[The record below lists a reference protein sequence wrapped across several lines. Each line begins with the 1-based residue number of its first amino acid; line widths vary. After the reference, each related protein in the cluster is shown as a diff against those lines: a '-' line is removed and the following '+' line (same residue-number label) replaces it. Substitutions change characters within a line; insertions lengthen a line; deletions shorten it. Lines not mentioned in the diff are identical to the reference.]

1 MRTLIS
7 LINHRNISTLVATK
21 ALRPRKIYLLHAGTD
36 EDRRDLETFARFFGN
51 LYTKIELVDREM
63 DFYDCEAIRRDL
75 KKIVAEEGDVTLD
88 LSNGNPVAV
97 MLIRE
102 GSQDM
107 KIPVFVF
114 SERDEKAVL
123 LKNGEC
129 TPVEIEKIELKVQ
142 NFVESGGGSVFGKST
157 DVFESVPVKKL
168 LKWQISH
175 HTRWME
181 MNDILKR
188 KSVLKAVE
196 DDLKNNLVIATLD
209 HLSETQQQR
218 ILEYI
223 YLLQE
228 YRIAKMKK
236 ERQSRYSLD
245 FRSEKLK
252 RYVMSSGFWLE
263 AIAYHGLK
271 YLEIL
276 DDLESG
282 VSFFWDDQKQKLSN
296 EIDVVG
302 VYREKLVVVSC
313 KDTPRYMEKDLYEL
327 AASADALGGSSS
339 IRLLISTFWPDRQII
354 RDRAAK
360 LKINLIRY
368 EGDVDAFGSALRA
381 CFPAKE

>member
-1 MRTLIS
+1 MGTLIS

-21 ALRPRKIYLLHAGTD
+21 ALRPRKIYLLHAGTE
-36 EDRRDLETFARFFGN
+36 EDRRDLETFTRFFRN

-75 KKIVAEEGDVTLD
+75 KRIVAEEGDVTLD

-175 HTRWME
+175 HARWME

-218 ILEYI
+218 LLEYI

-236 ERQSRYSLD
+236 ERQNRYSLD

-271 YLEIL
+271 FLEIL

-282 VSFFWDDQKQKLSN
+282 VSFFWDDQKQKLAN

-381 CFPAKE
+381 CFSAKE